1 MSRIANI
8 TRKALPVMG
17 SAFLLRSGIPEGDSG
32 LFMTLGAVTLNGEG
46 GLAVVAGAT
55 GFALGHISHGHPLA
69 STIREGFGVA
79 VRTFVRSGM
88 EVMAEI
94 ADHGTAAVFEGQVGR
109 FVARVTLVT
118 VTG

>member
-1 MSRIANI
+1 MAFSAIAFD
-8 TRKALPVMG
+8 R
-17 SAFLLRSGIPEGDSG
+17 
-32 LFMTLGAVTLNGEG
+32 EG
-46 GLAVVAGAT
+46 GLAVMAGTT
-55 GFALGHISHGHPLA
+55 GFALCHISHGHPLA
-69 STIREGFGVA
+69 STIGEGLGVA
-79 VRTFVRSGM
+79 IGALIGSGM